1 MTCWFSGSVSGA
13 PEIYLGDVA
22 PVLIGR
28 VMFDVEHLAGS
39 NDLNEPSSQMRE
51 CAIVAKRT

>member
-1 MTCWFSGSVSGA
+1 
-13 PEIYLGDVA
+13 VA

-39 NDLNEPSSQMRE
+39 NDLGEPLITN
-51 CAIVAKRT
+51 A